1 MDVMFIILL
10 GVLGLILLTMI
21 LGSFFTVETA
31 QVAVITR
38 FGKFLRVADP
48 GLNWKFP
55 YIDTVAGVVSLRVN
69 QISLTMETKTKD
81 NVFVTIPI
89 SVQNRVRPEKVFDAY
104 YKLSDP
110 TAQIKSYVEQVILGH
125 VPGMTLDEVF
135 ASQSSIAAAVKQEL
149 DADMAT
155 FGFEI
160 VNVLVTDIVPDQKVK
175 SAMNDINAAQR
186 EQVAANARGEA
197 EKILVVKKAEAE
209 SESKALQGQ
218 GIANQRKAIIEGLQ
232 SSTVAGSNWVFPAN
246 VTVALN
252 APLGQVSGVTVDSHG
267 NVYLADLGN
276 ARIFA
281 VSPTGGIRIVA
292 GNGTPGFSGDGGP
305 ATAASL
311 SSPYGMAVDALGN
324 LFIADWGNARIRKVT
339 PSGVITTV
347 AGGGTADPSRL
358 RMSPTSR
365 PVPTSKTQRVAWL
378 PAFCMPQEHFAG
390 IANSQPGNTTP
401 GAHRFWDDGGARAC
415 VRAREPA
422 FRWRD

>member
-1 MDVMFIILL
+1 MDPLFLIPV
-10 GVLGLILLTMI
+10 GVLALIVLIVFLS
-21 LGSFFTVETA
+21 SFFTVNTA
-31 QVAVITR
+31 EVAIITR

-48 GLNWKFP
+48 GLNWKRPFF
-55 YIDTVAGVVSLRVN
+55 DTVAGVVSLRVN

-89 SVQNRVRPEKVFDAY
+89 SVQNRVRPEKVYDAY

-209 SESKALQGQ
+209 AESKALQGQ

-232 SSTVAGSNWVFPAN
+232 VSIEQFQKVVDGASSKDVMQLVMVTQYFDTLKSIGESDKTNTLFLSHSPGSVKEVSEQIMESMVVA
-246 VTVALN
+246 
-252 APLGQVSGVTVDSHG
+252 
-267 NVYLADLGN
+267 
-276 ARIFA
+276 
-281 VSPTGGIRIVA
+281 
-292 GNGTPGFSGDGGP
+292 
-305 ATAASL
+305 
-311 SSPYGMAVDALGN
+311 
-324 LFIADWGNARIRKVT
+324 
-339 PSGVITTV
+339 
-347 AGGGTADPSRL
+347 
-358 RMSPTSR
+358 
-365 PVPTSKTQRVAWL
+365 QR
-378 PAFCMPQEHFAG
+378 
-390 IANSQPGNTTP
+390 ANS
-401 GAHRFWDDGGARAC
+401 
-415 VRAREPA
+415 
-422 FRWRD
+422 